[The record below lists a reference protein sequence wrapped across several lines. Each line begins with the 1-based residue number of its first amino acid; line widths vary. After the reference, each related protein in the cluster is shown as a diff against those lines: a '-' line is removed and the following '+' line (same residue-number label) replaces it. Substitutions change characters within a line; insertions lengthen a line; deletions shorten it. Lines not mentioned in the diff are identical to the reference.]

1 MAEILPRVL
10 VISNNCFSAAD
21 SNGRTLGNYFLGWN
35 KDALAQ
41 FFLQS
46 VYPDNTYCSN
56 YFRVTDKEVLALFK
70 GNDFTGGRVCVSSDS
85 LEFSGKNASGNKP
98 KRNSLTM
105 LARDY
110 IWRHSNWRC
119 KGFDK
124 WVSEFNPEL
133 ILLQAGDFPYMFD
146 LAVDVA
152 DMCSVPLVVF
162 NTEGYYFKSF
172 DYFRSRGIAHLVYPF
187 FWKRLRHSVER
198 AYRKSSCNIFSC
210 EELCDD
216 YKTQLGIGGFVI
228 YTSSS
233 IHPVEARDRN
243 SFIVSYCG
251 NLGIGRHK
259 GLIEIG
265 KALQEISPSL
275 VIDVYGRAPNNEI
288 KSLLD
293 SSPGVVFNGPISYE
307 KVIDVIRNSDLLVHV
322 ESFDPFYVEDIKYGF
337 STKIADYLSSGLCF
351 LVYAPSSLACSSYV
365 NKYDIA
371 YQVSSFEYLKS
382 VLSKLYYNPESRIIK
397 RGTALRL
404 AGINHDAEMNALFF
418 RQLLSSICKE

>member
-1 MAEILPRVL
+1 MAEDLPRVL
-10 VISNNCFSAAD
+10 VISNNCFSATD
-21 SNGRTLGNYFLGWN
+21 SNGRTLGNFFLGWD

-46 VYPDNTYCSN
+46 VCPDNTYCRN
-56 YFRVTDKEVLALFK
+56 YYRVTDKEVLALFK
-70 GNDFTGGRVCVSSDS
+70 GNDFTGGRVCVSSNS
-85 LEFSGKNASGNKP
+85 LEFLGKNASGNKP

-105 LARDY
+105 LARDFL
-110 IWRHSNWRC
+110 WRHSNWRR

-124 WVSEFNPEL
+124 WVSEFNPDL
-133 ILLQAGDFPYMFD
+133 ILFQAGDFPYMFD

-162 NTEGYYFKSF
+162 NTEGYYFKRF
-172 DYFRSRGIAHLVYPF
+172 DYFRSRGIAHLVYPI
-187 FWKRLRHSVER
+187 FWKKLRRSVER
-198 AYRKSSCNIFSC
+198 AYRKSTCNIFSC
-210 EELCDD
+210 DELCDD
-216 YKTQLGIGGFVI
+216 YKTQLGIDGFVI

-233 IHPVEARDRN
+233 ILPVEARNRN

-251 NLGIGRHK
+251 NLGIGRYK

-265 KALQEISPSL
+265 KALQEISTSL

-293 SSPGVVFNGPISYE
+293 SAPGVVFHGPISYE

-337 STKIADYLSSGLCF
+337 STKIADYLSSGVCF
-351 LVYAPSSLACSSYV
+351 VLYAPDSLSCSRYVSRNNAAYQACSPTQL
-365 NKYDIA
+365 A
-371 YQVSSFEYLKS
+371 S
-382 VLSKLYYNPESRIIK
+382 VLSTLYYDYESRNAK
-397 RGTALRL
+397 RRAALEL
-404 AGINHDAEMNALFF
+404 SNDNHNLVKNCDKFKT
-418 RQLLSSICKE
+418 LLCSLK